1 MKILELEKY
10 KVQFEKLKNENHFY
24 RLGKLFQTE
33 SKNYFYDVGTG
44 KIFELNKEVYE
55 VLYYIFKNDG
65 MEGIEQLPLSNEE
78 LISSMRLFWT

>member
-55 VLYYIFKNDG
+55 VLYYILK
-65 MEGIEQLPLSNEE
+65 MMVWKE
-78 LISSMRLFWT
+78 LNSCHYLTRN